1 MLMFLQILAY
11 GCNLH
16 LSRAFF
22 GYLTDEVQ
30 QTILG
35 PQGDVMPGRDIL
47 AACTALCLVFGTNCK
62 LASYVLN
69 IPPLTLQ

>member
-11 GCNLH
+11 SGNLH
-16 LSRAFF
+16 LGRAFF

-35 PQGDVMPGRDIL
+35 PQGDVMPGGDIL
-47 AACTALCLVFGTNCK
+47 AACTALCLVFWRNCK
-62 LASYVLN
+62 FACYVLN
-69 IPPLTLQ
+69 IPPLTPQ